1 MAGGEVV
8 FVYVA
13 WGGGSEGDVAALGAA
28 GEGVQ
33 EEGLAGQET
42 AEALEEAAGCAC
54 VEGGAGHV
62 DHGAGFGA
70 YGLAGIQVDGEDGI
84 GGSA

>member
-1 MAGGEVV
+1 MEVGVQGDVLGGGEEGCGLDEDGVAGGEVV

-13 WGGGSEGDVAALGAA
+13 WGGGSEGDVAAQGSA

-42 AEALEEAAGCAC
+42 A
-54 VEGGAGHV
+54 
-62 DHGAGFGA
+62 
-70 YGLAGIQVDGEDGI
+70 
-84 GGSA
+84 